1 MTYNDLKPYK
11 RQAYVNHREG
21 WTKVIIGN
29 DELQVVF
36 PFPNGQEAKKDFA
49 RDKFDL
55 KDVKPAEIF
64 PTVIAIRAELKRLSE
79 KLVAVYVVAEKTG
92 NFQMYDSSVRRRT
105 DEIAYEITNI
115 LNDGIIKSAQ

>member
-1 MTYNDLKPYK
+1 MTHNDLKPYK
-11 RQAYVNHREG
+11 RQAYVNYSEG
-21 WTKVIIGN
+21 WTKLILGN
-29 DELQVVF
+29 DELQIVF

-55 KDVKPAEIF
+55 KDVQPAEICS
-64 PTVIAIRAELKRLSE
+64 TVVEIRSELKRLSS
-79 KLVAVYVVAEKTG
+79 KLTAIYAEAEKTG

-115 LNDGIIKSAQ
+115 LNAGIIKSAH